1 MKGRGTILI
10 LLLLIFLIPD
20 KVFGYNG
27 FDVEDDFSLESEYLT
42 TNFDTVPPIEDRE
55 GSFVDDTNNNPFDL
69 KDPPAIEKIVTYDP
83 ESGYYIIQEKVGDM
97 DYRPPTYLTLSEYL
111 EWSSKEQENDFFK
124 ERKDDGLLGA
134 DKDPIDRYAGE
145 IKSALIDRLF
155 GGTTVDIRPNGSIDL
170 TFGVDYQEVDNP
182 LLTEIQRRNGGFD
195 FDMAIK
201 MDVIGKI
208 GDKMQLSTNYNTLAT
223 FDFDDQIKLEYN
235 GFEDDIVRKIEAGN
249 VSMPLKSSLIQG
261 SSSLFGI
268 RTDLQFG
275 RLAVSAV
282 ASQKKSRRQQ
292 VKIEDGAQIQEFEV
306 TSDMYDENRHF
317 FLSHYNRDAY
327 EDALLEMPNILSLF
341 KITRMEV
348 WVTNDRN
355 ESKDVRNIVALA
367 DIGET
372 RVNPNSQFFQS
383 FPLPLEPVCS
393 EIRDPECNGNYE
405 TFSLPCNEG
414 NRLYSRILASPQTR
428 NLDNAVS
435 TLTSSQ
441 FGLKQSEDFE
451 KVGARLLRQS
461 EYTVNPELGYISV
474 NSSLQQDAILGV
486 AFEYTHNGQVY
497 RVGEFANDLP
507 PGADSL
513 SVLYVKMLKS
523 TAPRVDLPIWDLMMK
538 NIYSI
543 GAFQVNSQDFELD
556 VLYDDPKDGA
566 EKRFISAGPPEVN
579 NVPLISVL
587 NLDNLNSYNDRIPD
601 GNFDFVSG
609 ITINPR
615 NGRITFPVLEPFGS
629 SLKEKFQGDPVADEF
644 TYQELYDETV
654 TKAREFAEK
663 NRFLIRGTYKSSVS
677 SEISLGAFNIPEGSV
692 KVTAGGKELV
702 EGVDYTIDYNIGR
715 IKILNE
721 AYLNNGSP
729 VNVSYEDNTLFGFQ
743 TKTLWGTRLEYA
755 ISKDISIGG
764 TYMHVSERPF
774 TQKVNI
780 GDDPISNSV
789 YGLDVNYTKDAP
801 WLTRIVDKIPLIN
814 TKEPSQVSFTAEG
827 AWLKPGHAR
836 ALNDVDSYEDTGGTV
851 YLDDFEGSVSNFQLA
866 PTPQGW
872 SLASVPNTLDFPEAD
887 SINNLA
893 YGKNRAALS
902 WYRIDATLRARGSNG
917 GPTVYDDQITERNL
931 FPNSTPDNNI
941 ANIDIR
947 PFDIIF
953 DPEER
958 GPYNFDVEPSSIS
971 AGINSNGRLEDPRS
985 RWAGIQRSFET
996 NDFEEAN
1003 YEFIQF
1009 WVLNPFM
1016 EGNGGNVGGELVF
1029 HLGSVSEDVL
1039 RDSRRFFEHGLPRP
1053 GGADNT
1059 DTTVWSRIPRGINA
1073 VNAFDNDQAVK
1084 EVQDVGLDGFDNE
1097 GERDHYSQYLTQLG
1111 NVVGPGILN
1120 QFNEDPSNDDYVQI
1134 KDPTYGDVGD
1144 PGSADIIDRYAK
1156 FNYPEG
1162 NSIGD
1167 VNDPNSSNL
1176 NTHYTALPD
1185 QEDINRDNTLSETES
1200 FFEYKINIQ
1209 PRVGSNR
1216 EEIAD
1221 HPWIA
1226 SSVEVIPAD
1235 GSDPQNWYQFNIPLE
1250 EFTDSYGGIQDFRS
1264 IRFMRMYM
1272 RGWED
1277 KTILRMAEFEMA
1289 RSQWRRYKRPLTTAV
1304 TPDPNVTFATNSVN
1318 FEENSSKQ
1326 PFPYVLPPGVQ
1337 REQSLGSIQNA
1348 FQNEQSLS
1356 INVCDLGNQ
1365 DARGVFKILNLD
1377 MRRYA
1382 RLKMYVHAEDGPG
1395 QQADPG
1401 DISVFIRMGS
1411 DYSENYY
1418 EYEIPITMSTAISAG
1433 DSEADIV
1440 AKVWPEENEFNFPIE
1455 LLRQAKI
1462 QRNALNF
1469 PLTDEYTIQDPEVLQ
1484 NNVRIKGN
1492 PDLGQVRGIM
1502 IGVRNAQDVGP
1513 NLCAEVWV
1521 NELRVSG
1528 LDERGGLAGL
1538 ARLDMKLADFGSI
1551 TASGSYTGVGWG
1563 QLEDKVAQRSLEE
1576 SIQYDVA
1583 TNLELGKFLPKDAGV
1598 RIPFYA
1604 QYSRNVINPE
1614 FDPLQKDIKLKEI
1627 LDAAPV
1633 NQRAAIRE
1641 TAQDVTEVKSVNLTN
1656 VRKERTNSKRK
1667 PMPWDVENL
1676 SATYAWTNTTK
1687 RDPVIENDEVE
1698 KHRAALDYNFSR
1710 QVKYVE
1716 PFKKLIKSKSKWLG
1730 LVKDFNFNPLPNTV
1744 SFRNELN
1751 RHKGEI
1757 TYRYSDA
1764 LNNTYFDRR
1773 FTWDR
1778 TYGLQWNFT
1787 KGLNAGFNATNNA
1800 TIDELDFNDG
1810 TVNDDIAREFMWD
1823 NFLDYGRTKNYQQSI
1838 NASYTVPTKQIPL
1851 LDWTTLRANYTGGYT
1866 WSAAPLNREFIREA
1880 LPEQKYRANIIQN
1893 NQSRQANADFDFT
1906 KLYNKS
1912 GYLKKINS
1920 KPKPK
1925 SKGGKTDK
1933 EEKGK
1938 DKGGKIKSPKIEGAK
1953 GKTPSNIKG
1962 ELSEKA
1968 KEKLAKVTDPAAAK
1982 ELEKKLKEK
1991 AKDKAIRLAKKA
2003 KRQEKRKKR
2012 QPTMAERVLIRP
2024 LMSVRKA
2031 RFSYSENLGSVVPGW
2046 KPQTT
2051 FFGLNNWNE
2060 PGWDYV
2066 LGFYQPDRG
2075 WLDRAASEG
2084 SITSSLLLN
2093 QQVSTNR
2100 TLNLDGKVTIE
2111 PFKDFRIDVSMNRS
2125 TSLNSTE
2132 YFKVFEEGDGFK
2144 HRNEYE
2150 TGSISLSFYTLNT
2163 MFEKLDKDYISATFK
2178 QFEANRIVIS
2188 ERLGDLNP
2196 KSVGQHTIDPVYSD
2210 GYGRYQQDVLI
2221 PSFIAAY
2228 TKKDASNY
2236 PLKIQ
2241 NIIPRPNWRFTYNG
2255 LSKMEMFKNI
2265 FASFSV
2271 SHGYTSKLS
2280 MNSLETNNLFATDE
2294 QRDNNVLYENYNE
2307 NTASFY
2313 SKYRV
2318 PDLVISEQFSPL
2330 IGIDMK
2336 FKNDLTAKFDWKKSR
2351 NLQMNLV
2358 DYQLIEAKTEEFTV
2372 GLGYRVKGLK
2382 LPFTIKI
2389 GKEKVKELEND
2400 LTFRFDLSIR
2410 DDITINHLLDQEA
2423 SLPTRGL
2430 KSISWSPTIDYA
2442 VSKKLNVRLF
2452 FDRRRTIPA
2461 TSESFPMTNTSGGVM
2476 ISFKLTQ

>member
-1 MKGRGTILI
+1 MRSRGTLLI
-10 LLLLIFLIPD
+10 FLLLIFLIPAT
-20 KVFGYNG
+20 VFADSG
-27 FDVEDDFSLESEYLT
+27 F
-42 TNFDTVPPIEDRE
+42 NFDDEFILVNEYIETDPDTLPPIEDRE
-55 GSFVDDTNNNPFDL
+55 GTFVEDDTDNPFDL

-83 ESGYYIIQEKVGDM
+83 ESGYYIIQEKVGDL
-97 DYRPPTYLTLSEYL
+97 DYRPPTYLTLAEYL

-124 ERKDDGLLGA
+124 ERKDEGIAGA
-134 DKDPIDRYAGE
+134 DMDPIDRYAAE

-170 TFGVDYQEVDNP
+170 TFGADFQEVDNP
-182 LLTEIQRRNGGFD
+182 LLTEIQRRNGGFN

-223 FDFDDQIKLEYN
+223 FDFDDQIKLEYS
-235 GFEDDIVRKIEAGN
+235 GFEDDIIQKIEAGN

-275 RLAVSAV
+275 RLSVSAV

-306 TSDMYDENRHF
+306 TADMYDENRHF

-327 EDALLEMPNILSLF
+327 EDALIELPNIQSLF
-341 KITRMEV
+341 KITRIEV

-372 RVNPNSQFFQS
+372 RVNPNSDFFSS
-383 FPLPLEPVCS
+383 FPLPNEPVCS
-393 EIRDPECNGNYE
+393 EIRDPECNGNYQ
-405 TFSLPCNEG
+405 TFSLPCNEA
-414 NRLYSRILASPQTR
+414 NRLYSRMLATPSVR
-428 NLDNAVS
+428 NLDNAVA

-461 EYTVNPELGYISV
+461 EYTVHPDLGYISV

-486 AFEYTHNGQVY
+486 AYEYTHNGQVY
-497 RVGEFANDLP
+497 RVGEFATDLP

-513 SVLYVKMLKS
+513 SVLFVKMLKS
-523 TAPRVDLPIWDLMMK
+523 TTPRVDLPIWDLMMK

-566 EKRFISAGPPEVN
+566 EKRFISEGPAAVN
-579 NVPLISVL
+579 NIPLISVL
-587 NLDNLNSYNDRIPD
+587 NLDNLNSNNDRIPD
-601 GNFDFVSG
+601 GNFDFVTG

-615 NGRITFPVLEPFGS
+615 NGRITFPVLEPFGE
-629 SLKEKFQGDPVADEF
+629 SLKEKFNGDPVAD
-644 TYQELYDETV
+644 TIVYPQLYDSTV
-654 TKAREFAEK
+654 TKAREFAEL
-663 NRFLIRGTYKSSVS
+663 NRFLLRGSYKSSVS

-755 ISKDISIGG
+755 VNKDISIGG

-789 YGLDVNYTKDAP
+789 YGLDVNYSKDAP
-801 WLTRIVDKIPLIN
+801 WVTRMVDKIPLIN

-827 AWLKPGHAR
+827 AWLKPGHAK
-836 ALNDVDSYEDTGGTV
+836 ALNDVDSYQDKGGTV
-851 YLDDFEGSVSNFQLA
+851 YLDDFEGSVSNFPLA
-866 PTPQGW
+866 ATAPSW
-872 SLASVPNTLDFPEAD
+872 SLASVPNTPDFPEAD
-887 SINNLA
+887 SINKLV
-893 YGKNRAALS
+893 YGMNRAALS
-902 WYRIDATLRARGSNG
+902 WYRIEPSLRQRGADNTS
-917 GPTVYDDQITERNL
+917 TVYDNQITERDL
-931 FPNSTPDNNI
+931 FPNSTPDNNL
-941 ANIDIR
+941 ANAGIR
-947 PFDIIF
+947 PFDMIF

-958 GPYNFDVEPSSIS
+958 GPYNFDVNPVVDPAVGNIT
-971 AGINSNGRLEDPRS
+971 AGINVNGKLNDPRS

-1016 EGNGGNVGGELVF
+1016 EGNGGSVGGELVF

-1053 GGADNT
+1053 GGVDNT
-1059 DTTVWSRIPRGINA
+1059 DTTEWSRIPRGINP
-1073 VNAFDNDQAVK
+1073 VNAFDNDPDVQI
-1084 EVQDVGLDGFDNE
+1084 VQDVGLDGFDNE
-1097 GERDHYSQYLTQLG
+1097 GERTQFSKYLTELSNLG
-1111 NVVGPGILN
+1111 VNSGILN
-1120 QFNEDPSNDDYVQI
+1120 QITDDPSNDDYVHV
-1134 KDPTYGDVGD
+1134 KDAIYGDVGD
-1144 PGSADIIDRYAK
+1144 PGSAEILERYAR
-1156 FNYPEG
+1156 FNLPQG
-1162 NSIGD
+1162 NSVGD
-1167 VNDPNSSNL
+1167 ETSNT
-1176 NTHYTALPD
+1176 NTHYTALPN
-1185 QEDINRDNTLSETES
+1185 QEDINKDNTLSETEA
-1200 FFEYKINIQ
+1200 FYEYKINIQ
-1209 PRVGSNR
+1209 PQVGAPDQMSDANK
-1216 EEIAD
+1216 
-1221 HPWIA
+1221 WI
-1226 SSVEVIPAD
+1226 SSTVEV
-1235 GSDPQNWYQFNIPLE
+1235 GNQTWYQFNIPLE
-1250 EFTDSYGGIQDFRS
+1250 EFTASYGGIQDFRS

-1272 RGWED
+1272 RGWEE
-1277 KTILRMAEFEMA
+1277 KTVLRMADFELA
-1289 RSQWRRYKRPLTTAV
+1289 RSQWRRYKRSLTTAQI
-1304 TPDPNVTFATNSVN
+1304 PDPDVEFATNSVN
-1318 FEENSSKQ
+1318 FEENSSKT

-1348 FQNEQSLS
+1348 LQNEQSLS
-1356 INVCDLGNQ
+1356 ISVCDLGDG

-1382 RLKMYVHAEDGPG
+1382 RMKMYVHAEDGPG

-1401 DISVFIRMGS
+1401 DMSVFIRLGS
-1411 DYSENYY
+1411 DYNKNYY
-1418 EYEIPITMSTAISAG
+1418 EYEIPIKM
-1433 DSEADIV
+1433 SEALSGTDTEEEAI
-1440 AKVWPEENEFNFPIE
+1440 AKIWPQENEFNFPIE
-1455 LLRQAKI
+1455 LLRQVKI
-1462 QRNALNF
+1462 QRNALNH
-1469 PLTDEYTIQDPEVLQ
+1469 PLTSEFVIPDPEVLQ
-1484 NNVRIKGN
+1484 NNVTVMGN

-1502 IGVRNAQDVGP
+1502 IGVRNVEDGGP
-1513 NLCAEVWV
+1513 NLCTEVWV

-1528 LDERGGLAGL
+1528 LDERGGMAGL
-1538 ARLDMKLADFGSI
+1538 ARLDVKLADFGSI
-1551 TASGSYTGVGWG
+1551 TASGSYTGIGWG
-1563 QLEDKVAQRSLEE
+1563 QLEEKVAQRSLEE

-1604 QYSRNVINPE
+1604 QYSRNIINPE
-1614 FDPLQKDIKLKEI
+1614 FDPLQKDIKLKEV

-1633 NQRAAIRE
+1633 GDRAVIRE
-1641 TAQDVTEVKSVNLTN
+1641 AAQDVTEVKSVNLTN

-1698 KHRAALDYNFSR
+1698 KHRAALDYNYSR
-1710 QVKYVE
+1710 QVKYIE
-1716 PFKKLIKSKSKWLG
+1716 PFKKIIKSKSKWFG
-1730 LVKDFNFNPLPNTV
+1730 LVKELNFNPLPNTI

-1764 LNNTYFDRR
+1764 LNNTFYDRR

-1800 TIDELDFNDG
+1800 TIDELDFNDPDTDE
-1810 TVNDDIAREFMWD
+1810 TVARDFMFD
-1823 NFLDYGRTKNYQQSI
+1823 NLYDYGRTKNYQQSV
-1838 NASYTVPTKQIPL
+1838 NASYTVPTKLIPL

-1866 WSAAPLNREFIREA
+1866 WSAAPKNREYIREE
-1880 LPEQKYRANIIQN
+1880 LPETKYRANIIQN
-1893 NQSRQANADFDFT
+1893 NQSRQVNADFDFT

-1925 SKGGKTDK
+1925 GKGGKTDK
-1933 EEKGK
+1933 DEKGK
-1938 DKGGKIKSPKIEGAK
+1938 TGKPTTPKLGDAGGNVKKDAPKKEKIKEIKDPDKAK
-1953 GKTPSNIKG
+1953 QAAKDAAK
-1962 ELSEKA
+1962 KA
-1968 KEKLAKVTDPAAAK
+1968 KEKEKRLA
-1982 ELEKKLKEK
+1982 EK
-1991 AKDKAIRLAKKA
+1991 AE
-2003 KRQEKRKKR
+2003 RQEKRKKR

-2024 LMSVRKA
+2024 LMTVRKA
-2031 RFSYSENLGSVVPGW
+2031 RFSYSENLGSVLPGW
-2046 KPQTT
+2046 KPQTN
-2051 FFGLNNWNE
+2051 FFGMNSWQE

-2075 WLDRAASEG
+2075 WLNRAAADG
-2084 SITSSLLLN
+2084 FITNSLLLN
-2093 QQVSTNR
+2093 QQVTSDR
-2100 TLNLDGKVTIE
+2100 TLNLDGKITLE
-2111 PFKDFRIDVSMNRS
+2111 PFKDFRVDVSMNRS
-2125 TSLNSTE
+2125 TSQNQTE
-2132 YFKVFEEGDGFK
+2132 YFKVFEEGEGFK
-2144 HRNEYE
+2144 HRNEFE
-2150 TGSISLSFYTLNT
+2150 TGSITLSFYTLNT

-2178 QFEANRIVIS
+2178 EFEANRTIIS
-2188 ERLGDLNP
+2188 DRLGELNP
-2196 KSVGQHTIDPVYSD
+2196 KSVGQHSTDAGYTD

-2221 PSFIAAY
+2221 PAFIAAY
-2228 TKKDASNY
+2228 TNKDASTY
-2236 PLKIQ
+2236 PLKVQ

-2265 FASFSV
+2265 FASFSL

-2280 MNSLETNNLFATDE
+2280 MNSFETNNLFATDE

-2307 NTASFY
+2307 NTGSFY

-2330 IGIDMK
+2330 IGLDMK

-2358 DYQLIEAKTEEFTV
+2358 DYQLVESKTEEFTV
-2372 GLGYRVKGLK
+2372 GLGYRVKGMK

-2389 GKEKVKELEND
+2389 GKEKTDKLEND

>member
-1 MKGRGTILI
+1 MKSRGTL
-10 LLLLIFLIPD
+10 LFSLLLILSIPAA
-20 KVFGYNG
+20 VLGYNG
-27 FDVEDDFSLESEYLT
+27 FNID
-42 TNFDTVPPIEDRE
+42 DTVIQEVEKFEYIQDTLPPIEDRE
-55 GSFVDDTNNNPFDL
+55 GTFVEEEEKNPFDL

-83 ESGYYIIQEKVGDM
+83 ESGYYIVQEKIGDL

-124 ERKDDGLLGA
+124 ERKNDGVLGV
-134 DKDPIDRYAGE
+134 DKDPIDRYAAE

-170 TFGVDYQEVDNP
+170 TFGGDYQEVDNP
-182 LLTEIQRRNGGFD
+182 LLTEVQRRNGGFA

-235 GFEDDIVRKIEAGN
+235 GFEDDIIRKIEAGN

-275 RLAVSAV
+275 RLSVSAV

-306 TSDMYDENRHF
+306 TADMYDENRHF
-317 FLSHYNRDAY
+317 FLSHYNRESY
-327 EDALLEMPNILSLF
+327 EDALLDMPNVQSLF
-341 KITRMEV
+341 KITRIEV

-355 ESKDVRNIVALA
+355 ESKDVRNIVAVA
-367 DIGET
+367 DLGET

-383 FPLPLEPVCS
+383 YPLPIDPVCS
-393 EIRDPECNGNYE
+393 EIRDPECNGNYQ
-405 TFSLPCNEG
+405 TFSLPCNEA
-414 NRLYSRILASPQTR
+414 NRLYSKMLATPKVR

-435 TLTSSQ
+435 ELTSSK
-441 FGLKQSEDFE
+441 FGLKQAEDFE

-461 EYTVNPELGYISV
+461 EYTMHPQLGYISV

-486 AFEYTHNGQVY
+486 AYEYTHNGTVY
-497 RVGEFANDLP
+497 RVGEFATDLP
-507 PGADSL
+507 PGSDSL

-523 TAPRVDLPIWDLMMK
+523 TTPRVDLPIWDLMMK
-538 NIYSI
+538 NVYSI

-566 EKRFISAGPPEVN
+566 EKRFISAGPVEIN

-609 ITINPR
+609 LTINPR
-615 NGRITFPVLEPFGS
+615 NGRITFPVLEPFGQ
-629 SLKEKFQGDPVADEF
+629 SLEDRFNGDPAAAD
-644 TYQELYDETV
+644 YVYHELYDQTV
-654 TKAREFAEK
+654 TRAREFAEL
-663 NRFLIRGTYKSSVS
+663 NRFLLRGTYKSSVS

-755 ISKDISIGG
+755 ISKDISVGG
-764 TYMHVSERPF
+764 TFMHVSERPF

-801 WLTRIVDKIPLIN
+801 WVTRMVDKIPLIN

-836 ALNDVDSYEDTGGTV
+836 ALNNVDSYEDTGGTV
-851 YLDDFEGSVSNFQLA
+851 YLDDFEGSVNNFPLA
-866 PTPQGW
+866 PVAPNWT
-872 SLASVPNTLDFPEAD
+872 LASVPMTTDFPEAD
-887 SINNLA
+887 LINDLD
-893 YGKNRAALS
+893 YGKNRASLS
-902 WYRIDATLRARGSNG
+902 WYRIEPSLRPRGSNG
-917 GPTVYDDQITERNL
+917 GATVYDDQVTENDL
-931 FPNSTPDNNI
+931 FPNATPDNGI

-947 PFDIIF
+947 PFDMIY

-958 GPYNFDVEPSSIS
+958 GPYNFDVAPTATS
-971 AGINSNGRLEDPRS
+971 AGINANGKLEDPSS

-1016 EGNGGNVGGELVF
+1016 EGNGGQFGGELVF

-1039 RDSRRFFEHGLPRP
+1039 KDSRRFFEHGLPRP
-1053 GGADNT
+1053 GGIDNT
-1059 DTTVWSRIPRGINA
+1059 DTTAWSRIPRGINV
-1073 VNAFDNDQAVK
+1073 VNAFDNDPAVQAI
-1084 EVQDVGLDGFDNE
+1084 QDVGLDGFDND
-1097 GERDHYSQYLTQLG
+1097 GERSFFKPYLDELATAAV
-1111 NVVGPGILN
+1111 NPGVISTITN
-1120 QFNEDPSNDDYVQI
+1120 DPANDDYVNV
-1134 KDPTYGDVGD
+1134 KDASYGPVGEAN
-1144 PGSADIIDRYAK
+1144 SAGIIERYSK
-1156 FNYPEG
+1156 FNHPQG

-1167 VNDPNSSNL
+1167 PNSNT

-1185 QEDINRDNTLSETES
+1185 QEDINRDNTLSETEA
-1200 FFEYKINIQ
+1200 FFEYKVRILPDGN
-1209 PRVGSNR
+1209 GGMSEAN
-1216 EEIAD
+1216 
-1221 HPWIA
+1221 PWIQ
-1226 SSVEVIPAD
+1226 SSVDVLSND
-1235 GSDPQNWYQFNIPLE
+1235 GTTVQQWVQFNIPLE
-1250 EFTDSYGGIQDFRS
+1250 EYTDSFGGIQDFRS

-1272 RGWED
+1272 KGWEE

-1289 RSQWRRYKRPLTTAV
+1289 RSQWRRYKRPLV
-1304 TPDPNVTFATNSVN
+1304 IGGVPDPNVTFATNSVN
-1318 FEENSSKQ
+1318 FEENSSRD

-1337 REQSLGSIQNA
+1337 REQSLGAYQNA
-1348 FQNEQSLS
+1348 LQNEQSLS
-1356 INVCDLGNQ
+1356 IDVCELGDG

-1377 MRRYA
+1377 MRRYS
-1382 RLKMYVHAEDGPG
+1382 RLKMYVHAEDGPN

-1401 DISVFIRMGS
+1401 DMSVFIRLGS
-1411 DYSENYY
+1411 DFNSNYY
-1418 EYEIPITMSTAISAG
+1418 EYEIPLKMSETISPG
-1433 DSEADIV
+1433 DDEQAVLDKI
-1440 AKVWPEENEFNFPIE
+1440 WPQENEFNFPIE
-1455 LLRQAKI
+1455 LLRQTKI
-1462 QRNALNF
+1462 ARNAANWSLAQ
-1469 PLTDEYTIQDPEVLQ
+1469 EYEAQDPEKLQ
-1484 NNVRIKGN
+1484 NNVKIMGN
-1492 PDLGQVRGIM
+1492 PDLGQMRGIM
-1502 IGVRNAQDVGP
+1502 IGVRNVKDGGP
-1513 NLCAEVWV
+1513 NLCTEVWV

-1528 LDERGGLAGL
+1528 LDERGGMAGL
-1538 ARLDMKLADFGSI
+1538 ARLDVKLADFGSVS
-1551 TASGSYTGVGWG
+1551 ASGSYTGIGWG
-1563 QLEDKVAQRSLEE
+1563 QLEEKVAERSLEE
-1576 SIQYDVA
+1576 SIQYDAA

-1604 QYSRNVINPE
+1604 QYSRNVKNPE
-1614 FDPLQKDIKLKEI
+1614 FDPLQKDIKLKEV
-1627 LDAAPV
+1627 LDAAPA

-1641 TAQDVTEVKSVNLTN
+1641 TAQDVVEVKSINLTN

-1687 RDPVIENDEVE
+1687 RDPIIENDEVE

-1730 LVKDFNFNPLPNTV
+1730 LIKDFNFNPLPNTV

-1757 TYRYSDA
+1757 KYRYSDA
-1764 LNNTYFDRR
+1764 LNSTFFDRR

-1800 TIDELDFNDG
+1800 TIDELDFNNPA
-1810 TVNDDIAREFMWD
+1810 TEEPAAKEFMWD
-1823 NFLDYGRTKNYQQSI
+1823 NFWDYGRTKNYQQSV
-1838 NASYTVPTKQIPL
+1838 NASYTVPTKLIPL

-1866 WSAAPLNREFIREA
+1866 WSAAAKNREFIRES
-1880 LPEQKYRANIIQN
+1880 LPEQKYLANIIQN
-1893 NQSRQANADFDFT
+1893 NQSRQVNADLDFA

-1912 GYLKKINS
+1912 GYLKKINT

-1925 SKGGKTDK
+1925 GKGGKDKGTKAGKEKLGGGKPNTPKQLGTDK
-1933 EEKGK
+1933 EEKKKKKETKVKEIK
-1938 DKGGKIKSPKIEGAK
+1938 DPDKAK
-1953 GKTPSNIKG
+1953 Q
-1962 ELSEKA
+1962 KA
-1968 KEKLAKVTDPAAAK
+1968 KE
-1982 ELEKKLKEK
+1982 
-1991 AKDKAIRLAKKA
+1991 LAKKA
-2003 KRQEKRKKR
+2003 KEKEKRLAARAKLQEKRKKR
-2012 QPTMAERVLIRP
+2012 QPTMAERILIRP
-2024 LMSVRKA
+2024 LMTVRKA
-2031 RFSYSENLGSVVPGW
+2031 RFSYSENISSVVPGW
-2046 KPQTT
+2046 KAQTT
-2051 FFGLNNWNE
+2051 MFGLNNWNE
-2060 PGWDYV
+2060 PGWEYV
-2066 LGFYQPDRG
+2066 LGLSQPDRG
-2075 WLDRAASEG
+2075 WLNRAAADG
-2084 SITSSLLLN
+2084 FITNSLLLN
-2093 QQVSTNR
+2093 QQVSQNNS
-2100 TLNLDGKVTIE
+2100 LNLDGKITLE
-2111 PFKDFRIDVSMNRS
+2111 PFKDFRVDVSMNRS
-2125 TSLNSTE
+2125 TSTNNTE
-2132 YFKVFEEGDGFK
+2132 YFKVFETGEGFK
-2144 HRNEYE
+2144 HRNEFE
-2150 TGSISLSFYTLNT
+2150 NGSVNLSFYTMNT
-2163 MFEKLDKDYISATFK
+2163 MFEKLDADYISATFK
-2178 QFEANRIVIS
+2178 QFEENRLVIS
-2188 ERLGDLNP
+2188 ERLGALNP
-2196 KSVGQHTIDPVYSD
+2196 KSVGQHSVDSLYAD

-2221 PSFIAAY
+2221 PAFVAAY
-2228 TKKDASNY
+2228 TDKDASTY

-2255 LSKMEMFKNI
+2255 LSKMEVFKDI
-2265 FASFSV
+2265 FASFSL

-2280 MNSLETNNLFATDE
+2280 MNTFETNNLFATDE

-2307 NTASFY
+2307 NTGSFY

-2358 DYQLIEAKTEEFTV
+2358 DYQLIESKTEEFTI

-2389 GKEKVKELEND
+2389 GKEKTDKLEND
-2400 LTFRFDLSIR
+2400 LTFRFDLSFR